1 MNQPNITS
9 NNLDQAPKTTN
20 ARYQRR
26 LDAMKDVIYEA
37 FDQRVNIYGDKSI
50 TNWLDIY
57 KTQLPLDKI
66 NLLKNG
72 EALAIELKREPANQE
87 RWVRNEAP
95 SIQKHKAESL
105 FTKTKYKL
113 AKKDKKTPL
122 QPGEKT
128 IQLIISRATDPRFPE
143 NKNFKIS
150 AVEFQIP
157 GKNSLLPAGVVF
169 EKELTGKEF
178 ENAIQNLNLE
188 ITTSS

>member
-1 MNQPNITS
+1 MSKVNILS
-9 NNLDQAPKTTN
+9 NKLDQAPKTTN
-20 ARYQRR
+20 AGYQKR
-26 LDAMKDVIYEA
+26 LDAMKDEIYKA
-37 FDQRVNIYGDKSI
+37 FDQFVDIDGDESI
-50 TNWLDIY
+50 TNWLDTY
-57 KTQLPLDKI
+57 HTLLPLDKI

-87 RWVRNEAP
+87 HGGRNEAP

-105 FTKTKYKL
+105 FTKTKYKI
-113 AKKDKKTPL
+113 AKDKKTPL

-128 IQLIISRATDPRFPE
+128 VQLIISRAMDPRFSE

-157 GKNSLLPAGVVF
+157 GKNTLLLAGVVF

-178 ENAIQNLNLE
+178 KNAIQNLDLE
-188 ITTSS
+188 

>member
-37 FDQRVNIYGDKSI
+37 FDQRVNIDGDKSI

-72 EALAIELKREPANQE
+72 EALAIELKREAANQE

-105 FTKTKYKL
+105 FMKTKYKL
-113 AKKDKKTPL
+113 AKDKKTPL

-128 IQLIISRATDPRFPE
+128 VQLIISRATDPRFPE

-157 GKNSLLPAGVVF
+157 EKNSLLPAGVVF

>member
-37 FDQRVNIYGDKSI
+37 FDQRENIDGDKSI

-72 EALAIELKREPANQE
+72 EALAIELKREPAGEE
-87 RWVRNEAP
+87 RGGRNKAP
-95 SIQKHKAESL
+95 SMPKDKRDSL
-105 FTKTKYKL
+105 F
-113 AKKDKKTPL
+113 AKAKDKIAKDETTPL

-128 IQLIISRATDPRFPE
+128 VQLIISRATDPRFPE
-143 NKNFKIS
+143 NKKFKVK

-157 GKNSLLPAGVVF
+157 GENILLADGVVF

-188 ITTSS
+188 

>member
-9 NNLDQAPKTTN
+9 NHLDQAPKTTN
-20 ARYQRR
+20 ASYQKR
-26 LDAMKDVIYEA
+26 LDAIKDEIYKS
-37 FDQRVNIYGDKSI
+37 FDQFVDIDGDESI
-50 TNWLDIY
+50 TNWLDTY
-57 KTQLPLDKI
+57 QTQLPLHKI
-66 NLLKNG
+66 NSLNNG
-72 EALAIELKREPANQE
+72 EALAIELKREPTNQE
-87 RWVRNEAP
+87 PGGRNEAP
-95 SIQKHKAESL
+95 SMPKDKRDSL
-105 FTKTKYKL
+105 FTKAKYKI
-113 AKKDKKTPL
+113 AKDKTTPL

-128 IQLIISRATDPRFPE
+128 VQLIISRATDPKFPE

-188 ITTSS
+188 

>member
-37 FDQRVNIYGDKSI
+37 FDQRENIDGDKSI

-72 EALAIELKREPANQE
+72 EALAIELKREAANQE

-105 FTKTKYKL
+105 FMKTKYKL
-113 AKKDKKTPL
+113 AKDKKTPL

-128 IQLIISRATDPRFPE
+128 VQLIISRATDPRFPE

-157 GKNSLLPAGVVF
+157 EKNSLLPAGVVF

>member
-37 FDQRVNIYGDKSI
+37 FDQRVNIDGDKSI

-72 EALAIELKREPANQE
+72 EENLQTKSVEYEMRHQVYKNTRQRVFSPKQNIKLQKIKQHHSNQE
-87 RWVRNEAP
+87 KKQYNSSFLEQR
-95 SIQKHKAESL
+95 IQDFQK
-105 FTKTKYKL
+105 
-113 AKKDKKTPL
+113 
-122 QPGEKT
+122 
-128 IQLIISRATDPRFPE
+128 I
-143 NKNFKIS
+143 KIS
-150 AVEFQIP
+150 KLV
-157 GKNSLLPAGVVF
+157 L
-169 EKELTGKEF
+169 
-178 ENAIQNLNLE
+178 
-188 ITTSS
+188 

>member
-1 MNQPNITS
+1 MNQLNITS

-37 FDQRVNIYGDKSI
+37 FDQRVNIDGDKSI

-113 AKKDKKTPL
+113 AKDKKPPL

>member
-37 FDQRVNIYGDKSI
+37 FDQRENIDGDKSI

-72 EALAIELKREPANQE
+72 ETLAIELKREPANQE
-87 RWVRNEAP
+87 R
-95 SIQKHKAESL
+95 
-105 FTKTKYKL
+105 
-113 AKKDKKTPL
+113 
-122 QPGEKT
+122 
-128 IQLIISRATDPRFPE
+128 
-143 NKNFKIS
+143 
-150 AVEFQIP
+150 
-157 GKNSLLPAGVVF
+157 
-169 EKELTGKEF
+169 
-178 ENAIQNLNLE
+178 
-188 ITTSS
+188 